1 LAAGYGVIGERAAPG
16 RRTDAFAW
24 TTTFLLIGIGSGV
37 SIGGVLADISPTWT
51 FAAGA
56 AFTVVAAGAAQLSV
70 ASPES

>member
-1 LAAGYGVIGERAAPG
+1 MIGERAAPG

-37 SIGGVLADISPTWT
+37 SVGGVLADVSPTWT

-56 AFTVVAAGAAQLSV
+56 AVSALAAFAARLWVKERVVGPVL
-70 ASPES
+70 